1 MKSPGGGL
9 WTVWTT
15 RKKTR
20 VTHTAHSPYYYS
32 DLLSRSGPVFG
43 DQMVLFS
50 RITVLSEKPKWPCF
64 R

>member
-9 WTVWTT
+9 WTVWAT

-20 VTHTAHSPYYYS
+20 VAHTAHSPCYYGAP
-32 DLLSRSGPVFG
+32 LGRSGPVFG

-50 RITVLSEKPKWPCF
+50 TITVWTKKPKWPCF